1 MGTGVRVERGAMTDA
16 ISTILDHEF
25 ADPALLRRALLHRSA
40 APTGDLGY
48 ERLEFLGDR
57 VLGLVVTDMLMV
69 AFPAENEGALARRL
83 AGLVRRET
91 LADVARGFGLGQ
103 FIRLSRS
110 EEECGGRDNE
120 TILAD
125 VCEAIIGALYQ
136 DGGLEAARSFV
147 QHHWADRLA
156 AATEPPRDA
165 KTALQEWAQGRGLP
179 LPVYRLVNRTGPDH
193 APEFTVSVEVEGQAP
208 DQGMGPSKRLA
219 EQAAAEFLFQHIDKN
234 D

>member
-1 MGTGVRVERGAMTDA
+1 MSVTVA
-16 ISTILDHEF
+16 TILDHEF

-57 VLGLVVTDMLMV
+57 VLGLVVTDMLMA

-91 LADVARGFGLGQ
+91 LAEAARGLGLGQ
-103 FIRLSRS
+103 YIRLSRS
-110 EEECGGRDNE
+110 EEDCGGRDND

-136 DGGLEAARSFV
+136 DGGLEAARGFI
-147 QHHWADRLA
+147 QRHWAERLA

-165 KTALQEWAQGRGLP
+165 KTALQEWAQGSGRP
-179 LPVYRLVNRTGPDH
+179 LPVYRMVGRTGPDH
-193 APEFTVSVEVEGQAP
+193 APEFTVSVEVDGQAP
-208 DQGMGPSKRLA
+208 EQGTGASKRLA
-219 EQAAAEFLFQHIDKN
+219 EQAAAVGLLQRIGKDA
-234 D
+234 